1 MGKISK
7 FFVMLAM
14 ALVVGVAVPH
24 VSAQDQC
31 GLEPCETGEPPDW
44 AGQGGKQRKEQD
56 VLPGPNGRDSFEN
69 QGDLFRSLKQQRR
82 AERLRQRQR
91 QRQEPDSFSQPGYD
105 DSDDGGR
112 YVQFNEQE
120 QGLIGETE
128 ALTQAMAAVPGSR
141 PLGVRLLKGQPPM
154 YAVKLRVRGKVR
166 RILVDA
172 RTAQILGE

>member
-31 GLEPCETGEPPDW
+31 GVEPCERGEPPDW
-44 AGQGGKQRKEQD
+44 AGQGDQQRKEQD

-82 AERLRQRQR
+82 VERLRERQR
-91 QRQEPDSFSQPGYD
+91 RQTETLSQPGYEDNED
-105 DSDDGGR
+105 DGR

>member
-7 FFVMLAM
+7 LFVMLAM
-14 ALVVGVAVPH
+14 ALVVGVTVPH
-24 VSAQDQC
+24 VFAQDEC
-31 GLEPCETGEPPDW
+31 GVEPCERGQPPDW
-44 AGQGGKQRKEQD
+44 AGQGGQQRKEQD

-69 QGDLFRSLKQQRR
+69 QGDLLRSLKQQRR
-82 AERLRQRQR
+82 AERIRQR
-91 QRQEPDSFSQPGYD
+91 QRQETDSFSQPGYD

-128 ALTQAMAAVPGSR
+128 ALTQALAAVPGSR
-141 PLGVRLLKGQPPM
+141 ALGVRLLKGQPPM

>member
-31 GLEPCETGEPPDW
+31 GVEPCERGEPPDW
-44 AGQGGKQRKEQD
+44 AGQGAQQRKEQD

-82 AERLRQRQR
+82 VERLRERQR
-91 QRQEPDSFSQPGYD
+91 RQTETLSQPGYEDNED
-105 DSDDGGR
+105 DGR